1 MKKTY
6 IIWEWYNNLI
16 ICMVYKLKVWKYHEH
31 ICHVNYWLNMFWWL
45 GLALWCL
52 TPLSTIVYRPILVPP
67 VFYLLICL
75 TDFMFVLVI
84 TIAKIQLTW
93 RQNIFGAVVFVIN
106 DVVSEHEAL
115 IYSPFKE
122 GVVYMFHSRSHR
134 AQFWWS
140 CTPQH
145 ALYKTM
151 SNLH

>member
-1 MKKTY
+1 MGRIGKRTKTQKLL
-6 IIWEWYNNLI
+6 LI
-16 ICMVYKLKVWKYHEH
+16 NSYS
-31 ICHVNYWLNMFWWL
+31 L
-45 GLALWCL
+45 GVTTCCL
-52 TPLSTIVYRPILVPP
+52 TN
-67 VFYLLICL
+67 
-75 TDFMFVLVI
+75 
-84 TIAKIQLTW
+84 K
-93 RQNIFGAVVFVIN
+93 N

-151 SNLH
+151 SNLHS